1 MSEARLRRC
10 GLLGA
15 VVLALAV
22 PVAITFWLKDL
33 SHGIRPV
40 REQHS
45 TYIGA
50 LSASDA
56 DHYRA
61 FATRRQASILVLSYH
76 DVRPADEVSTR
87 ADRDVDI
94 YTITPEEFAT
104 QLRMLREAGFESI
117 STETLVR
124 SRQYPAVLPARPLMI
139 TFDDGTSGLWRYA
152 DPLFEQYG
160 FRGVAFTITGRVDT
174 RYPYYL
180 TWDELT
186 ALQETGRWDIESHTH
201 QGHDRIP
208 SGNGRQTPFLINL
221 IQRPDGSLE
230 TQQEARVRVAADAD
244 QAINQLT
251 SHGLPRPRLFA
262 YPFSAESNPTNN
274 PEFAVASREILAQR
288 YPLLMINLDTPRWA
302 SPDDLAAGLIPRIEV
317 TKQTTARELF
327 DRIVAALPAPQ
338 MGDPFGQPMNMA
350 PGNGQPPR

>member
-1 MSEARLRRC
+1 MPAARLVRRF

-15 VVLALAV
+15 VVLALAA
-22 PVAITFWLKDL
+22 PVAVTFWLNDI
-33 SHGIRPV
+33 SHRIRPV

-45 TYIGA
+45 IYIGA

-94 YTITPEEFAT
+94 YTITPEEFTT
-104 QLRMLREAGFESI
+104 QLQMLREAGFESI
-117 STETLVR
+117 SAETLLS
-124 SRQYPAVLPARPLMI
+124 SRQHPAVLPARPLMI
-139 TFDDGTSGLWRYA
+139 TFDDGTSGVWRYA
-152 DPLFEQYG
+152 DPLLKQYG

-180 TWDELT
+180 TWDELI
-186 ALQETGRWDIESHTH
+186 ALRETGRWDIESHTH

-208 SGNGRQTPFLINL
+208 SGNGRHTPFLINL
-221 IQRPDGSLE
+221 MQRPDGRLE
-230 TQQEARVRVAADAD
+230 TQQEARERVAADAD

-288 YPLLMINLDTPRWA
+288 YPLLMINLDTPHWA
-302 SPDDLAAGLIPRIEV
+302 SPGDLAAGLVPRIEV
-317 TKQTTARELF
+317 TKQTTARALF
-327 DRIVAALPAPQ
+327 DRIVAALPTPQ
-338 MGDPFGQPMNMA
+338 PGDPFG
-350 PGNGQPPR
+350 